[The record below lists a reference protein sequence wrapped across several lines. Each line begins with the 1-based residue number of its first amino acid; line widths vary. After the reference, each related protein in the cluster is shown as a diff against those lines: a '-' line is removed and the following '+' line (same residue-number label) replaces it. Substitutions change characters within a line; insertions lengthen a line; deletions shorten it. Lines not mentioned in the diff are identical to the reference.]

1 MYVHYAAESVHRNTG
16 KHALDDRAVCTN
28 SSVFTPETDSV
39 LVNLSNNITIELSC
53 KKCHS
58 NLVLEEP
65 ANIAYLYDLA
75 EQNPLT
81 YTKLALL
88 RKKSVGNSTI
98 K

>member
-1 MYVHYAAESVHRNTG
+1 MNKNLNYILGIYI
-16 KHALDDRAVCTN
+16 
-28 SSVFTPETDSV
+28 PETDSV

-75 EQNPLT
+75 EQKPLT
-81 YTKLALL
+81 YTKLAFKENGLQDYMDAIEEF
-88 RKKSVGNSTI
+88 N
-98 K
+98 

>member
-1 MYVHYAAESVHRNTG
+1 MNKNLNYILGIYI
-16 KHALDDRAVCTN
+16 
-28 SSVFTPETDSV
+28 PETDSV

-81 YTKLALL
+81 YTKLAFKENGLQDYMDAIEEF
-88 RKKSVGNSTI
+88 N
-98 K
+98 

>member
-1 MYVHYAAESVHRNTG
+1 MNNLEYILGMYI
-16 KHALDDRAVCTN
+16 
-28 SSVFTPETDSV
+28 PEKDCV
-39 LVNLSNNITIELSC
+39 LVNLTNYMTIELSC

-81 YTKLALL
+81 YANMHSK
-88 RKKSVGNSTI
+88 RVVCRI
-98 K
+98 IWMQ

>member
-1 MYVHYAAESVHRNTG
+1 M
-16 KHALDDRAVCTN
+16 
-28 SSVFTPETDSV
+28 
-39 LVNLSNNITIELSC
+39 IELSC

-81 YTKLALL
+81 YTKLAFKENGLQDYMDAIEEF
-88 RKKSVGNSTI
+88 N
-98 K
+98 